1 VRRGKRVVELLSA
14 QNESSVTNR
23 SRLSRIDVW
32 SMLASVPLF
41 DAKGSASNW
50 VEALVFIRGVVLFQ
64 HRTERGPLEQL
75 FWRGITMR
83 FRRSIIDSL
92 VLAVLAS
99 VCAAEPVAAQA
110 RCDEAT
116 VRRLAAVSVTEL
128 ASPDLYFNV
137 QTGLPPVVG
146 LAQLEALRVK
156 HANERKNEQ
165 PHVFTILQVNATTD
179 GSMAYDDGSVHVEFD
194 DAKTGKHVAYDLS
207 YLRVWKVV
215 GGKCV
220 TAATYARR
228 GDQERRP

>member
-1 VRRGKRVVELLSA
+1 VRV
-14 QNESSVTNR
+14 
-23 SRLSRIDVW
+23 
-32 SMLASVPLF
+32 LALR
-41 DAKGSASNW
+41 AA
-50 VEALVFIRGVVLFQ
+50 
-64 HRTERGPLEQL
+64 
-75 FWRGITMR
+75 
-83 FRRSIIDSL
+83 
-92 VLAVLAS
+92 LAVLSATFIAS
-99 VCAAEPVAAQA
+99 AAEAQG
-110 RCDEAT
+110 RCDEGT

-165 PHVFTILQVNATTD
+165 PHVFKILQVDAAKD

-194 DAKTGKHVAYDLS
+194 DAETGRHVAYDLS

-220 TAATYARR
+220 TAAIYGRR
-228 GDQERRP
+228 GDQEHPG

>member
-1 VRRGKRVVELLSA
+1 MRVLALL
-14 QNESSVTNR
+14 
-23 SRLSRIDVW
+23 
-32 SMLASVPLF
+32 
-41 DAKGSASNW
+41 
-50 VEALVFIRGVVLFQ
+50 AL
-64 HRTERGPLEQL
+64 
-75 FWRGITMR
+75 
-83 FRRSIIDSL
+83 
-92 VLAVLAS
+92 LAVLAGTFIAS
-99 VCAAEPVAAQA
+99 AAEAQG

-156 HANERKNEQ
+156 HASERKSEQ
-165 PHVFTILQVNATTD
+165 PHVFTILQVDAAKD

-194 DAKTGKHVAYDLS
+194 DAKTGKHVVYDLS

-220 TAATYARR
+220 TAAMYGRR
-228 GDQERRP
+228 GDQEHPR